1 MRKKTVVTAAVA
13 ALSGAAISGAA
24 WADAIDGDWCSSK
37 SRRQLN
43 IQGRV
48 IITPAGERVDGNY
61 ERHYFDYLA
70 PTGELEAG
78 HRIWMRLLNEQTMLF
93 LVEGET
99 TPEVWNRCAKPVA

>member
-1 MRKKTVVTAAVA
+1 MRTKTVWTAAAAVLLAVA
-13 ALSGAAISGAA
+13 TSGAA

-48 IITPAGERVDGNY
+48 IITPAGERVDGRY
-61 ERHYFDYLA
+61 DRHNFDYLA

-78 HRIWMRLLNEQTMLF
+78 RHIWMRLVNETMMLF
-93 LVEGET
+93 LVDGET
-99 TPEVWNRCAKPVA
+99 TPEVWNRCAKPIA

>member
-1 MRKKTVVTAAVA
+1 MRKAKVWTAGA
-13 ALSGAAISGAA
+13 ALLLGMGSASAAL
-24 WADAIDGDWCSSK
+24 ADVIDGDWCSTK
-37 SRRQLN
+37 SRRELR
-43 IQGRV
+43 IQGPV

-61 ERHYFDYLA
+61 NRHYFDYLA

-78 HRIWMRLLNEQTMLF
+78 HHIWMRLVNEQTMLF